1 MKKKL
6 IIMGCM
12 LFCFGCSKDND
23 SNIIN
28 YIDAKEKI
36 INDNAILIDVDTED
50 EYNKDHIEGSL
61 SLPVDLITE
70 TNTPNVIDSKDKEVI
85 VYCRKEATCTDAI
98 NNLKSLGYTNVYN
111 FGLKSNWKD

>member
-6 IIMGCM
+6 IIMGCI
-12 LFCFGCSKDND
+12 LFCFGCSKDSD
-23 SNIIN
+23 TIN

-70 TNTPNVIDSKDKEVI
+70 TNTPNVIDSQDKEVI
-85 VYCRKEATCTDAI
+85 VYCRKETTCTDAI

-111 FGLKSNWKD
+111 FGLKSNWKN